1 MRIDQLREDLAF
13 CDAQITEAHAEIE
26 RANRRIKHYE
36 REVQRINDLIER
48 DYK

>member
-13 CDAQITEAHAEIE
+13 CEREVAESHEAIA
-26 RANRRIKHYE
+26 RANRRIDHYE
-36 REVQRINDLIER
+36 REIQRINDLIER

>member
-13 CDAQITEAHAEIE
+13 CRGEIDEAHTDIG
-26 RANRRIKHYE
+26 RANRRIQHYE
-36 REVQRINDLIER
+36 REISRIEDLIER